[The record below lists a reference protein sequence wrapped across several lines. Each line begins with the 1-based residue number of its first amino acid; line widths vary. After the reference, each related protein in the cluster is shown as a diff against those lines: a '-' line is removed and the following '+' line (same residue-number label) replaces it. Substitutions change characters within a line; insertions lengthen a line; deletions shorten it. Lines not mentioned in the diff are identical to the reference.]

1 MIELGVARREELP
14 QLVAL
19 LGILFSQEA
28 EFTPDAPKQAR
39 ALEKILS
46 DASVGTLFVA
56 REEGRVVAMAS
67 LLYTVSTAE
76 GGTAALF
83 EDLVVL
89 PGHRG
94 RGIASS
100 LVEFVIQ
107 HARKQ
112 GVLRLTLLTDIQNDR
127 AQALYRK
134 SGFADST
141 MKPMRL
147 NFPAPPK

>member
-1 MIELGVARREELP
+1 VSVELGIARREELP

-19 LGILFSQEA
+19 LGILFSLEA
-28 EFTPDAPKQAR
+28 EFTPDDARQTR

-46 DASVGTLFVA
+46 DESEGTVFVA
-56 REEGRVVAMAS
+56 RDESRVVAMAT
-67 LLYTVSTAE
+67 LIYAISTAE

-100 LVEFVIQ
+100 LVEFVIE
-107 HARKQ
+107 HARKH
-112 GVLRLTLLTDIQNDR
+112 GVLRLTLLTDMQNER
-127 AQALYRK
+127 AHALYRK
-134 SGFADST
+134 LGFTDST

-147 NFPAPPK
+147 KL